1 MTIDRIS
8 KIYEG
13 IEEYN
18 RTAEEKIDVEKTA
31 FAPKKV
37 LNRYRELQKWQ
48 RTLKREKLKL
58 IKLVNNLEV
67 WDFSYTENL
76 IFELVKLNFKFYRN
90 AELLERD
97 TNSEQYKEFQ
107 KEIEEVDHLMQNLQA
122 DDHNHELRQ
131 RLYCLLGDLI
141 EKFCD

>member
-1 MTIDRIS
+1 M
-8 KIYEG
+8 
-13 IEEYN
+13 
-18 RTAEEKIDVEKTA
+18 
-31 FAPKKV
+31 
-37 LNRYRELQKWQ
+37 QKWQ

-141 EKFCD
+141 EKFWD

>member
-1 MTIDRIS
+1 MNIDRIS
-8 KIYEG
+8 EIYEG

-18 RTAEEKIDVEKTA
+18 RTTEEKIDIEKTA

-37 LNRYRELQKWQ
+37 LKRYLGLQKWQ

-58 IKLVNNLEV
+58 AKLVNNLEV
-67 WDFSYTENL
+67 WDFSYTENI

-97 TNSEQYKEFQ
+97 TDSEQYKEFQ
-107 KEIEEVDHLMQNLQA
+107 KEMAEADRLMQNLQA
-122 DDHNHELRQ
+122 DDQNHELRQ

-141 EKFCD
+141 EKFWD